1 MELLKSL
8 GIDFNTLWIHIL
20 CFAVGYLALSN
31 LVFKPYSKAL
41 RDREGR
47 TVGGEELAQKLLL
60 QAAEINSEFEQKA
73 KAISL
78 SIREEY
84 DKNRQAAMKE
94 SEVLMSAARL
104 EAGKI
109 LETSRAKYG
118 CDRRRQ

>member
-1 MELLKSL
+1 M
-8 GIDFNTLWIHIL
+8 
-20 CFAVGYLALSN
+20 
-31 LVFKPYSKAL
+31 
-41 RDREGR
+41 
-47 TVGGEELAQKLLL
+47 GGEELAQKLLL

-109 LETSRAKYG
+109 LETSRAKIAKEVATAKAALSAEVPSITSAITSKMVG
-118 CDRRRQ
+118 KEISL